1 MNLDPCI
8 DIRGLNRLAC
18 PAQNERM
25 TGPMPANPR
34 LNVFLVVATL
44 LLGLGMT
51 GLGAYQS
58 HQYYQT
64 EARLRFERQSDRLV
78 SAVQRRMNQVLYGL
92 RGAKGVYAASQ
103 SVERAEFR
111 AYVAS
116 RNLPQEF
123 PGAMGFGFIQRVMRS
138 EVEAF
143 VAAERA
149 DGAPGFTVST
159 SGDAA
164 DLYIIK
170 FCEPMEVNGEAV
182 GFDAGSEPLRRAAI
196 ERAVRSGRPALTR
209 RITLVQDHLNRAGF
223 HYLVPIYR
231 PELPQGNAA
240 EREAA
245 LVGLVY
251 APMVI
256 DEVFAGLM
264 AEVDGQLDVE
274 VFEGG
279 TPRADTLLLDA
290 DHVLVGVAP
299 IGGELSFGNRLF
311 GRTDHI
317 DMGGQEWTLVLTTT
331 PKFEATVERMT
342 PGYIAAFGVVVS
354 ALLAG
359 VMWLLGRSRARA
371 LALAEGMTV
380 NLRASEA
387 EARQLAGL
395 AHDNEQR
402 LIALTAQAPGVIFQ
416 FEVSPDN
423 TRSFS
428 FLSAG
433 YRELFGR
440 DPAEVLRRSAVLLMT
455 VHPDDRRAVRASLE
469 KAITDVVPWEH
480 SFRIVRPDESV
491 RWIHARSAVGRR
503 PDGVR
508 VWYGVLADITELQE
522 ARQSAEQANVAKS
535 QFLATMSHEIRTPM
549 NGVIGMTSLLMDTP
563 LTAEQ
568 KEFAEVIRYSGESLL
583 TLINDILDFSKIEAG
598 KFDLEEEEFDVRGC
612 VESSLSLLAPKAG
625 EKGVD
630 LLYDVADGV
639 PGLVRGDVTRLRQI
653 LVNLLGNAIKFTE
666 RGEVELSVRPAPDAA
681 PGADGR
687 QELVFAVRDTGIG
700 IPPEAQKRLFNSFT
714 QVDASTTRKYGGT
727 GLGLAI
733 SKRLAELMGGRMWLE
748 SEPGRGS
755 TFFFTLR
762 AEWVRKSRAFVAPE
776 QVQLRGRRVLAVD
789 DNAANRRILGA
800 LLAKWGVQATLV
812 DGPEAA
818 LGLLRRGDRH
828 DLAILD
834 MQMPGLDG
842 VMLARAIR
850 ELPGAGGMPLVLLSS
865 IGRQSPKEH
874 PGLFVAC
881 LTKPVKPSQLFDV
894 LAGIL
899 AGVRPETAVEP
910 EVAVAPA
917 VVGKLG
923 RILLAEDNTVNQ
935 KVALHMLSRM
945 GYRADVA
952 ANGLEVLE
960 ALKRQPYDVILM
972 DVQMPEMDGMEASR
986 RIKAAPIAGRPV
998 PWIIALTANA
1008 MEGDREKCMEAGMD
1022 DYLGK
1027 PIKSGDLA
1035 AALGRVRGGK

>member
-1 MNLDPCI
+1 
-8 DIRGLNRLAC
+8 
-18 PAQNERM
+18 
-25 TGPMPANPR
+25 MPANPR
-34 LNVFLVVATL
+34 LNVLLVVMTL
-44 LLGLGMT
+44 LLGLGLT
-51 GLGAYQS
+51 GLGAYQTR
-58 HQYYQT
+58 QYYLT
-64 EARLRFERQSDRLV
+64 EARLRFERQSDRV
-78 SAVQRRMNQVLYGL
+78 VGAVQRRMNQSLYGL
-92 RGAKGVYAASQ
+92 RGARGVYAASQ
-103 SVERAEFR
+103 TVGRAEFR

-116 RNLPQEF
+116 RDLPKEF

-138 EVEAF
+138 DLEAF
-143 VAAERA
+143 VASERA
-149 DGAPGFTVST
+149 DEAPDFAVRTAGE
-159 SGDAA
+159 AR
-164 DLYIIK
+164 DLYVIK
-170 FCEPMEVNGEAV
+170 FCDPVELNREAV
-182 GFDAGSEPLRRAAI
+182 GYDAGSEPHRRAAI
-196 ERAVRSGRPALTR
+196 ERAVRTGEPALTR
-209 RITLVQDHLNRAGF
+209 RINLLQDHLNRAGF
-223 HYLVPIYR
+223 HYLVPVYR
-231 PELPQGNAA
+231 PGMPESSPA

-251 APMVI
+251 APMVVE
-256 DEVFAGLM
+256 EVFADLM
-264 AEVDGQLDVE
+264 TEVDGQLDVE

-279 TPRADTLLLDA
+279 TPRTENLLFDA
-290 DHVLVGVAP
+290 DHVVVGVASVGEEP
-299 IGGELSFGNRLF
+299 TFGGRLF
-311 GRTDHI
+311 SRTDHI
-317 DMGGQEWTLVLTTT
+317 DMGGQEWTLVLTPT
-331 PKFEATVERMT
+331 PKFEATVERRV
-342 PGYIAAFGVVVS
+342 PLYVAAGGMLVS
-354 ALLAG
+354 GLLTG
-359 VMWLLGRSRARA
+359 VMWLLGRSRSRA

-387 EARQLAGL
+387 EARRLAGL
-395 AHDNEQR
+395 ASENEQR

-440 DPAEVLRRSAVLLMT
+440 DPEEVLKRSAVLLMT

-469 KAITDVVPWEH
+469 KAVAEVAPWEQT
-480 SFRIVRPDESV
+480 FRIVRPDGGAH
-491 RWIHARSAVGRR
+491 WIHARSSVGQR

-508 VWYGVLADITELQE
+508 VWYGVLADISEMQE
-522 ARQSAEQANVAKS
+522 AKQSAEQANVAKS

-598 KFDLEEEEFDVRGC
+598 KFDLEEEEFDLRGC
-612 VESSLSLLAPKAG
+612 IESALSLLAPKAG
-625 EKGVD
+625 EKGID

-639 PGLVRGDVTRLRQI
+639 PGLVKGDVTRLRQI
-653 LVNLLGNAIKFTE
+653 LVNLVGNAIKFTE
-666 RGEVELSVRPAPDAA
+666 RGEVELSVQTGPDAA
-681 PGADGR
+681 PSADGKS
-687 QELVFAVRDTGIG
+687 ELVFAVRDTGIG
-700 IPPEAQKRLFNSFT
+700 IPPEAQKRLFSSFT

-733 SKRLAELMGGRMWLE
+733 SKRLAELMGGRMWVE

-762 AEWVRKSRAFVAPE
+762 AEWVRKARTFMAPE
-776 QVQLRGRRVLAVD
+776 QVQLRGRRILAVD

-800 LLAKWGVQATLV
+800 LMTKWGLNPTLV

-818 LGLLRRGDRH
+818 LDLLGRGERF

-834 MQMPGLDG
+834 MQMPVMDG
-842 VMLARAIR
+842 IMLAEAIR
-850 ELPGAGGMPLVLLSS
+850 ALPGSGAMPLMLFSS
-865 IGRQSPKEH
+865 IGRHQPKDH
-874 PGLFVAC
+874 PGLFAAC
-881 LTKPVKPSQLFDV
+881 ITKPVKPSQLFDT

-899 AGVRPETAVEP
+899 GGAKPEAPVEP
-910 EVAVAPA
+910 SAAEEKPPSA
-917 VVGKLG
+917 KLG

-952 ANGLEVLE
+952 ANGFE
-960 ALKRQPYDVILM
+960 ALAAVERQPYDVILM
-972 DVQMPEMDGMEASR
+972 DVQMPEMDGMEAAR
-986 RIKAAPIAGRPV
+986 RIKAAPIAGRTM

-1027 PIKSGDLA
+1027 PIKSADLA
-1035 AALGRVRGGK
+1035 AALARVRGGG